1 MHFSRNEKRTI
12 RYKQMNFPLFIARK
26 INGNEDKGRKVSK
39 PAIRIATLGVA
50 IGLAVMI
57 VSVCVVL
64 GFKHTIRDKVV
75 GFGSH
80 ITVANFNSFQRSENY
95 PIVVN
100 DSLKRALMQTQGVR
114 HVQRY
119 AYTQGILKTDD
130 DFLGVMLKGVGSD
143 FDSTFIHQN
152 MVAGSIPAFSDVKSQ
167 QKILLSKAIAEK
179 LDLKV
184 GDRIYAY
191 FVNEQGVRTRRFTIS
206 GIYET
211 NLKQFDSQICFTD
224 LYTTNKLN
232 GWQPEQCSGA
242 EVLVN
247 DFEQLDA
254 VALNILNKVKGKTD
268 RYGDSYS
275 TATIMEQNPQIFSW
289 LDLMDLNVWIIL
301 VLMVSVAGVTMISG
315 LLIIILE
322 RTQMIGIMKAM
333 GTKNAQIRHIFLW
346 FATFIIGKGLLWGNF
361 VGLGLV
367 FLQKYTGL
375 VTLDPKT
382 YYVSTVPVELNV
394 LLILALN
401 LATLLICVF
410 VLIAPSYLISH
421 IHPAKTMH
429 YE

>member
-1 MHFSRNEKRTI
+1 
-12 RYKQMNFPLFIARK
+12 MNFPLFIARK

-167 QKILLSKAIAEK
+167 QKILLSKAIGEK

-242 EVLVN
+242 EVQVN

-301 VLMVSVAGVTMISG
+301 ALMVSVAGITMISG

-333 GTKNAQIRHIFLW
+333 GTKNAQIRQIFLW
-346 FATFIIGKGLLWGNF
+346 FATFIIGKGLLWGNL

>member
-1 MHFSRNEKRTI
+1 
-12 RYKQMNFPLFIARK
+12 MNFPLFIARK

-242 EVLVN
+242 EVQVN

-301 VLMVSVAGVTMISG
+301 ALMVSVAGVTMISG

-346 FATFIIGKGLLWGNF
+346 FATFIIGKGLLWGNL

-367 FLQKYTGL
+367 FLQKYTDL

>member
-1 MHFSRNEKRTI
+1 
-12 RYKQMNFPLFIARK
+12 MNFPLFIARK

-39 PAIRIATLGVA
+39 PAICIATLGVA

-242 EVLVN
+242 EVQVN

-254 VALNILNKVKGKTD
+254 VALSILNKVKGKTD
-268 RYGDSYS
+268 RYGAKSAD
-275 TATIMEQNPQIFSW
+275 
-289 LDLMDLNVWIIL
+289 IL
-301 VLMVSVAGVTMISG
+301 VARPYGFERLDNPRTYGFGCRSNDDFGFAHHYLGAHADDWYYESNGNKERPDTPHLPVVCYFHHWQRLAVGQSRG
-315 LLIIILE
+315 L
-322 RTQMIGIMKAM
+322 RTG
-333 GTKNAQIRHIFLW
+333 
-346 FATFIIGKGLLWGNF
+346 
-361 VGLGLV
+361 
-367 FLQKYTGL
+367 
-375 VTLDPKT
+375 
-382 YYVSTVPVELNV
+382 
-394 LLILALN
+394 ILAE
-401 LATLLICVF
+401 
-410 VLIAPSYLISH
+410 
-421 IHPAKTMH
+421 IHRSCYARP
-429 YE
+429 

>member
-1 MHFSRNEKRTI
+1 
-12 RYKQMNFPLFIARK
+12 MNFPLFIARK

-242 EVLVN
+242 EVQVN

-301 VLMVSVAGVTMISG
+301 ALMVSVAGITMISG

-333 GTKNAQIRHIFLW
+333 GTKNAQIRQIFLW
-346 FATFIIGKGLLWGNF
+346 FATFIIGKGLLWGNL

-394 LLILALN
+394 LLILTLN

>member
-1 MHFSRNEKRTI
+1 
-12 RYKQMNFPLFIARK
+12 MNFPLFIARK

-100 DSLKRALMQTQGVR
+100 DSLKRALMQMQGVR

-242 EVLVN
+242 EVQVN

-268 RYGDSYS
+268 RYDDSYS

-301 VLMVSVAGVTMISG
+301 ALMVSVAGVTMISG

-346 FATFIIGKGLLWGNF
+346 FATFIIGKGLLWGNL